1 MRRRNGKPV
10 QGFIYQTQYQI
21 TAETDGA
28 GNIIRR
34 FVYGSKINIPDYVV
48 TGGKEYRVI
57 SNQVGTPKAIV
68 ESSTGKIVET
78 LSYDEFGVS
87 LDGKRSSYLP
97 FGFAGG
103 LSDSDTSLLRFGARD
118 YDPIVGRWTSKDPI
132 GFNGGDTNFYGY
144 TFQDPVN
151 FVDPSG
157 LRPPGQSMMCLDGN
171 CGGTLRDQFLSEI
184 QITPEQVGAQDS
196 VILNAAVGTA
206 AAAGAAAMTPA
217 VSVIAINICLSNPAQ
232 CTRLGVSFLSGL
244 ASGLTGER
252 TGNPPKNYS
261 DWAAGFSGRSIGSG
275 AKKVICD

>member
-1 MRRRNGKPV
+1 MSEFGKYLRRRNGKPV
-10 QGFIYQTQYQI
+10 QGFICQTQYQI
-21 TAETDGA
+21 AAETDGA

-118 YDPIVGRWTSKDPI
+118 YDPETGRWTSKDPI
-132 GFNGGDTNFYGY
+132 LFRGGDTNLCGY
-144 TFQDPVN
+144 VLQDPVN
-151 FVDPSG
+151 FIDPEGTTWRDVNVRNLFSG
-157 LRPPGQSMMCLDGN
+157 GLLF
-171 CGGTLRDQFLSEI
+171 TF
-184 QITPEQVGAQDS
+184 GA
-196 VILNAAVGTA
+196 AAVVTAPASPLGAIGAVIGGTA
-206 AAAGAAAMTPA
+206 ALA
-217 VSVIAINICLSNPAQ
+217 
-232 CTRLGVSFLSGL
+232 GVSMIIDEYNNFKKDAGDY
-244 ASGLTGER
+244 TKNQ
-252 TGNPPKNYS
+252 NPYS
-261 DWAAGFSGRSIGSG
+261 PIVLPSTNAI
-275 AKKVICD
+275 KCP